1 MPSAKAAVPL
11 KANNVSRIVALNI
24 QQPLEQSQVLFVSN
38 LTRPGHV
45 KSRPIEGST
54 DNRSD
59 TQWTRI
65 ATINNFKTERPK
77 EAPYAQLGTASIQFD
92 AWVKYL
98 EEGDAQVAGSTG
110 WGTIRDPRY
119 SYAS

>member
-1 MPSAKAAVPL
+1 MSARLTAMPDFV
-11 KANNVSRIVALNI
+11 RYGMFIVTFEGFNAGRWNTH
-24 QQPLEQSQVLFVSN
+24 EHLF
-38 LTRPGHV
+38 LLR
-45 KSRPIEGST
+45 
-54 DNRSD
+54 D
-59 TQWTRI
+59 
-65 ATINNFKTERPK
+65 FKTERPK
-77 EAPYAQLGTASIQFD
+77 EAPYAQLGTASIPFD